1 MCQLA
6 CIYKEVSCSR
16 RRRAQAKIPSK
27 VAEVMRGQEEGRG
40 GAGGGEGE
48 GGGCGGGGWFF
59 FVQIFL
65 PYLSHCDKYARH
77 KSKTTCYRIKVDSQ
91 PKTVIL

>member
-1 MCQLA
+1 MG
-6 CIYKEVSCSR
+6 R
-16 RRRAQAKIPSK
+16 RR
-27 VAEVMRGQEEGRG
+27 EEEGQEKMKEKEEDGVEGDG
-40 GAGGGEGE
+40 
-48 GGGCGGGGWFF
+48 F

>member
-1 MCQLA
+1 MG
-6 CIYKEVSCSR
+6 R
-16 RRRAQAKIPSK
+16 RR
-27 VAEVMRGQEEGRG
+27 EEEGQEKEKEKEEDGVEGDG
-40 GAGGGEGE
+40 
-48 GGGCGGGGWFF
+48 FF